1 MIFEPFNPGRCG
13 NLGGRATKN
22 HHTSHIAPSP
32 PVIQNAVRQPNANAT
47 GVTSSGASSEPEAAP
62 L

>member
-13 NLGGRATKN
+13 NRGGRATKN
-22 HHTSHIAPSP
+22 HHTSQAAPSP
-32 PVIQNAVRQPNANAT
+32 PVIQKAVRQPNASAI
-47 GVTSSGASSEPEAAP
+47 GVTNSGASSEPEAAP